1 MSTDNLPETVDVFGW
16 LADRTGCGTIRV
28 MQPLDT
34 LTNEQGVTTAY
45 DEKLKTKGFMPKVL
59 IGQRVCKDQPS
70 ALWQHISGNEHRPKL
85 VYELDDDLWNVSES
99 NHAAY
104 QWFTKGYD
112 RVTREYHNVPDNIA
126 RNIEVSDRV
135 TVTTEALAQL
145 VRRFNENVV
154 IVPNYIPGWVLD
166 WERPRNEAVTVGWM
180 GSATHQM
187 DWGQAAQPVSRFL
200 KQNPDVHFHMI
211 GGNYSRDLKIPEEQG
226 TFTRWIDGVENVW
239 RAIDFDIALAP
250 LRPHVFNQSKSNLKA
265 LEAAALGIPIVAS
278 DCGPYPEFVEHG
290 KTGFLVK
297 RDHEWGKFL
306 RELVND
312 PAMREEMGANAKA
325 KAREYVLE
333 DHVDQWASALTE
345 W

>member
-1 MSTDNLPETVDVFGW
+1 MTDLPETVDVFGW
-16 LADRTGCGTIRV
+16 LADRTGCGTIRI
-28 MQPLDT
+28 MQPLDM
-34 LTNEQGVTTAY
+34 LTEETGISTAY

-59 IGQRVCKDQPS
+59 IGQRVCKDAPT
-70 ALWQHISGNEHRPKL
+70 ALWQHISGNEVRPKL
-85 VYELDDDLWNVSES
+85 VYEIDDDLWNISES
-99 NHAAY
+99 NPAAF
-104 QWFTKGYD
+104 QWFINGYD
-112 RVTREYHNVPDNIA
+112 RITKTYHDVPSNILA
-126 RNIEVSDRV
+126 NITVADRV
-135 TVTTEALAQL
+135 TVTTEALANL
-145 VRRFNENVV
+145 IRPMNENVV

-166 WERPRNEAVTVGWM
+166 WERPRNERVTIGWM
-180 GSATHQM
+180 GSSTHQM
-187 DWGQAAQPVSRFL
+187 DWDQAAQPVARFF
-200 KQNPDVHFHMI
+200 KQNPDVRFHLI
-211 GGNYSRDLKIPEEQG
+211 GGNYTRELKIPKNQAKY
-226 TFTRWIDGVENVW
+226 TQWIDGVENVW

-312 PAMREEMGANAKA
+312 AAMREEMGAAA
-325 KAREYVLE
+325 RDKARGWILE
-333 DHVDQWASALTE
+333 DHADQWLSALTE